1 MDGSR
6 WSLCAACHV
15 ARSIQMSD
23 QVCHANSLHDVAA
36 EGGGVNDE
44 IRTQAFIP
52 APLSL
57 CGSYGDDSM
66 QPCVRAVPA
75 PSAPRTETTAPCRPR
90 SAASGV
96 TAGQQRGALPT
107 SVGCDHTKASGAIGT
122 IRLNCLSVSC
132 RSQPTLPQITIG
144 GALLGP
150 DALNA
155 CNFEANYCHDLSCS
169 VLKGSS

>member
-1 MDGSR
+1 MTPES
-6 WSLCAACHV
+6 
-15 ARSIQMSD
+15 
-23 QVCHANSLHDVAA
+23 HAFNSMQ
-36 EGGGVNDE
+36 GVNK
-44 IRTQAFIP
+44 ASV
-52 APLSL
+52 SL

-66 QPCVRAVPA
+66 QPRVRAVPA
-75 PSAPRTETTAPCRPR
+75 PSAPPTETTAPCRSR